1 MFDRVGKI
9 SEKPQ
14 REVASTPL
22 CVRGLSQRRPL
33 LGEYIYF
40 LEHSLTVPLPNY
52 LLKMNYFIAENGIQW
67 QLMSNELCR
76 V

>member
-33 LGEYIYF
+33 FGEYIYF
-40 LEHSLTVPLPNY
+40 LEHSLTVPLPND
-52 LLKMNYFIAENGIQW
+52 
-67 QLMSNELCR
+67 C
-76 V
+76 

>member
-22 CVRGLSQRRPL
+22 CVQGLSQRKPL

-40 LEHSLTVPLPNY
+40 LEHSLTVPLPND
-52 LLKMNYFIAENGIQW
+52 
-67 QLMSNELCR
+67 C
-76 V
+76 